1 MRTPHNTNKENQM
14 KQTLTTSEAADILFA
29 DKNAG
34 WSYAGARALAEYL
47 EEYEESTGEELEF
60 DYVAIRCD
68 FSEWDSLQD
77 WAGDYFG
84 TDAEW
89 RSIIGCEDC
98 EDEETDDKIREYIQ
112 ERGQLIEFD
121 GGIIVSSF

>member
-1 MRTPHNTNKENQM
+1 M
-14 KQTLTTSEAADILFA
+14 KTTLSTSEAADILFK
-29 DKNAG
+29 DSNAN

-84 TDAEW
+84 IDADW

-98 EDEETDDKIREYIQ
+98 EDEKTDDKIREYIQ
-112 ERGQLIEFD
+112 DHGQLIEFE